1 MEFYSNL
8 KAGWCTFSSPCNK
21 YLINRAFSFN
31 KEKHRTNLNMHWS
44 KPKQCH
50 KCKMNNKHKDWRTVI
65 EFTIF
70 FLISCLMNWSPIEI
84 KKVSCCQNT
93 VKVSKWP
100 DIIFISRLLYMYVP
114 GMYLQCMVTLAKSSL
129 NFLFDRLVVHHYTAG
144 YWASPS
150 QP

>member
-1 MEFYSNL
+1 
-8 KAGWCTFSSPCNK
+8 
-21 YLINRAFSFN
+21 
-31 KEKHRTNLNMHWS
+31 MHWG

-50 KCKMNNKHKDWRTVI
+50 KCTMNNKHKDWRTVI

-84 KKVSCCQNT
+84 EKVSCWQNT

-114 GMYLQCMVTLAKSSL
+114 WMYLQCMVTLAKSSL
-129 NFLFDRLVVHHYTAG
+129 NFLFDGLVVRHYTAV
-144 YWASPS
+144 YWASPKLRRLRLQTDMPS
-150 QP
+150 IIRVIRNTPLVLTCTRTTSSYSFS